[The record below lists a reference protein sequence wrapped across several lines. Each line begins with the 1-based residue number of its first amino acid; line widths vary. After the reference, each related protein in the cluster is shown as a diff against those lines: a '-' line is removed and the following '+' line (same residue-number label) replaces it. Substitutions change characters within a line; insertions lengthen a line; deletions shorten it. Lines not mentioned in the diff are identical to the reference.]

1 MAKCKSDNMRNG
13 RQIVDNYSKLLSFI
27 KNAISV
33 NVLLL
38 IWLSKQVDYKI
49 SKYIYMLFTVKPTL
63 QLNSK
68 ETGSFFPKETQ
79 LHPYLSL
86 VLMKLFYEQWAF
98 NQQTLK

>member
-1 MAKCKSDNMRNG
+1 MRNG

-68 ETGSFFPKETQ
+68 EIGSFFPKETQ
-79 LHPYLSL
+79 LHLYLSL